1 MVVSLTNCLLDLL
14 NLEWFWLLARSFR
27 AKLLVVLFV
36 KDGAGVV
43 EWSKEEFLLLCFKY
57 LNVLAN
63 VLNVECMVSD

>member
-1 MVVSLTNCLLDLL
+1 M
-14 NLEWFWLLARSFR
+14 ARSFR
-27 AKLLVVLFV
+27 AKLLVVLLV

-63 VLNVECMVSD
+63 VLNVECMVSE